1 MGSNTISFSVHGV
14 PVAKARPRATT
25 IGGAARLY
33 TPGKTRDY
41 EQQVAQFAR
50 GAMRKAPP
58 IDRAVAVSLDIR
70 LPVPASWSKTRRADA
85 LAGRVF
91 ATSKPDADN
100 YAKAVLDGC
109 NGVVFLDDA
118 QVVRLTAQKRYAE
131 VPGVDVLV
139 TVLGVQ

>member
-1 MGSNTISFSVHGV
+1 MSEITFSVPGV

-25 IGGAARLY
+25 IGGSARLY
-33 TPGKTRDY
+33 TPSKTREY
-41 EQQVAQFAR
+41 EQRVAQVAR
-50 GAMRKAPP
+50 GAMCKAPP

-70 LPVPASWSKTRRADA
+70 LSVPASWSKSRRADA

-91 ATSKPDADN
+91 VTSRPDTDN

-131 VPGVDVLV
+131 AAGVDVLV
-139 TVLGVQ
+139 TVLGGQG

>member
-1 MGSNTISFSVHGV
+1 MGSNTIEFSVVGV

-25 IGGAARLY
+25 INGAARLY
-33 TPGKTRDY
+33 TPSNTRDY
-41 EQQVAQFAR
+41 EQQVAQAAR

-58 IDRAVAVSLDIR
+58 LDRAVAVSLDIR

-91 ATSKPDADN
+91 VTSKPDTDN

-109 NGVVFLDDA
+109 NGALWVDDA

-131 VPGVDVLV
+131 TPGVDVLV
-139 TVLGVQ
+139 TVLGGQ